1 MERSNSPR
9 VDVADFSGAI
19 YAGGGDE
26 SLSMRILQRQIAGV
40 SLYPAHDSA
49 LHAEDF
55 RAADGS
61 DRYSYRCP
69 GGELQGDALGKRTG
83 GFGRDSQASSAGPG
97 DPVAKVRGIH
107 ATPDLLEC
115 ADDLTT

>member
-1 MERSNSPR
+1 MREAC
-9 VDVADFSGAI
+9 VCA
-19 YAGGGDE
+19 YA
-26 SLSMRILQRQIAGV
+26 L
-40 SLYPAHDSA
+40 HDSA

-55 RAADGS
+55 RPADGS

-83 GFGRDSQASSAGPG
+83 GFGGDSAASSAGPG